1 MKAYQELEQRFT
13 DQASHVQS
21 NFELEELNQSIMAQI
36 RDLEGQ
42 RETTLDNMTVIIRKN
57 DDLQRELSILTRA
70 LELQTQAQQA
80 EVDKV
85 KEQNAELAAQVAEEQ
100 RKVEELQFIREQ
112 DNQEVTRIEVEL
124 IKISQLNNHLQ

>member
-1 MKAYQELEQRFT
+1 
-13 DQASHVQS
+13 
-21 NFELEELNQSIMAQI
+21 MAQI
-36 RDLEGQ
+36 RELEGQ

-57 DDLQRELSILTRA
+57 DDLQRELSIVTRA

-85 KEQNAELAAQVAEEQ
+85 NVELAAQLAEEQ

>member
-1 MKAYQELEQRFT
+1 M
-13 DQASHVQS
+13 
-21 NFELEELNQSIMAQI
+21 
-36 RDLEGQ
+36 
-42 RETTLDNMTVIIRKN
+42 
-57 DDLQRELSILTRA
+57 
-70 LELQTQAQQA
+70 
-80 EVDKV
+80 

>member
-1 MKAYQELEQRFT
+1 
-13 DQASHVQS
+13 
-21 NFELEELNQSIMAQI
+21 MAQI

>member
-1 MKAYQELEQRFT
+1 
-13 DQASHVQS
+13 
-21 NFELEELNQSIMAQI
+21 MAQI

-57 DDLQRELSILTRA
+57 DDLQRELTIVTRA

-85 KEQNAELAAQVAEEQ
+85 NAELAAQLAEEQ

-112 DNQEVTRIEVEL
+112 ENQEVTRIEVEL
-124 IKISQLNNHLQ
+124 VKISQQNNHLQ

>member
-1 MKAYQELEQRFT
+1 
-13 DQASHVQS
+13 
-21 NFELEELNQSIMAQI
+21 MAQI

-57 DDLQRELSILTRA
+57 DDLQRELTILTRA

-85 KEQNAELAAQVAEEQ
+85 KEQNAELAAQLAEEQ

>member
-1 MKAYQELEQRFT
+1 M
-13 DQASHVQS
+13 
-21 NFELEELNQSIMAQI
+21 NQSIMAQI

-57 DDLQRELSILTRA
+57 DDLQRELTIVTRA

-85 KEQNAELAAQVAEEQ
+85 NKQNAELAAQLAEEQ

-112 DNQEVTRIEVEL
+112 ENQEVTRIEVEL
-124 IKISQLNNHLQ
+124 IKIRQLNNQLQ

>member
-1 MKAYQELEQRFT
+1 M
-13 DQASHVQS
+13 
-21 NFELEELNQSIMAQI
+21 NQSIMAQI

-42 RETTLDNMTVIIRKN
+42 RETTLDNMSVIIRKN

-85 KEQNAELAAQVAEEQ
+85 KEQNAELAAQLAEEQ

-112 DNQEVTRIEVEL
+112 EN
-124 IKISQLNNHLQ
+124 

>member
-1 MKAYQELEQRFT
+1 
-13 DQASHVQS
+13 
-21 NFELEELNQSIMAQI
+21 MAQI

-42 RETTLDNMTVIIRKN
+42 RETTLDNMSVIIRKN

>member
-1 MKAYQELEQRFT
+1 
-13 DQASHVQS
+13 
-21 NFELEELNQSIMAQI
+21 LNQSIMAQI

-57 DDLQRELSILTRA
+57 DDLQRELTIVTRA

-85 KEQNAELAAQVAEEQ
+85 NKQNAELAAQLAEEQ

-112 DNQEVTRIEVEL
+112 ENQEVTRIEVEL
-124 IKISQLNNHLQ
+124 IKIRQLNNQLQ